1 MPSRRHHRHAR
12 AQRRLHPCGQDS
24 RSGAYPRFEP
34 FDRWRPV
41 RLTRVR
47 DETGRAHEFVRTPGF
62 VNAECGSGKVVRERG
77 VQFGRSGSRTRSAVR
92 PKWFDGSRP
101 QDLAWLGSARGSVGR
116 VRVAT
121 PGVGRSE
128 RIGWS
133 NADRGV
139 SFGSVRGSVDRI
151 REGTVRSV
159 PSEYFGRRVQ
169 TVVRFVQSES
179 VRSSVGR
186 CSVPSECS
194 GRRGR
199 DWFGGSAC
207 FGGVRVVSRSASARF
222 RSMGRLSGRSTA
234 VWRLR
239 ATSTERDDES
249 HRTIQNRMLGGFPST
264 DLGVDRVRGPE
275 RSVAPGVGQG
285 WTGRRT
291 VWPTDVGALT
301 REMRGA
307 LVAFR
312 SRTRRES
319 RGRRVPAGGRRPRR
333 RPSRT
338 GGSRRTSRSAPGT
351 LARP

>member
-1 MPSRRHHRHAR
+1 MS
-12 AQRRLHPCGQDS
+12 
-24 RSGAYPRFEP
+24 
-34 FDRWRPV
+34 
-41 RLTRVR
+41 
-47 DETGRAHEFVRTPGF
+47 
-62 VNAECGSGKVVRERG
+62 
-77 VQFGRSGSRTRSAVR
+77 
-92 PKWFDGSRP
+92 
-101 QDLAWLGSARGSVGR
+101 
-116 VRVAT
+116 
-121 PGVGRSE
+121 
-128 RIGWS
+128 
-133 NADRGV
+133 
-139 SFGSVRGSVDRI
+139 
-151 REGTVRSV
+151 
-159 PSEYFGRRVQ
+159 
-169 TVVRFVQSES
+169 RFVQSES